1 MKKII
6 IVLLAA
12 AASFTAANKAS
23 AQEKGLWIG
32 GKLGYWHDKT
42 EGVKTDSFSIA
53 PEAGYD
59 FNKRW
64 SVGVALGYEYLKVKD
79 GGSANVF
86 TASPYARYKYYN
98 KGILSLFLDGGVG
111 FACCDHEGFQA
122 GITPGLSV
130 KINEHFS
137 FLTQV
142 GFLGYRKD
150 YFNGGSGE
158 AFGLKLSSSDLK
170 FGFYYKFYPTT
181 RIFPPRQRDRRG
193 GPQPSVH
200 RAVYPFHANLM
211 GSPSAEGMKK
221 DSRTPATV

>member
-64 SVGVALGYEYLKVKD
+64 SCNVYIYSFNTRGHP
-79 GGSANVF
+79 NVF
-86 TASPYARYKYYN
+86 S
-98 KGILSLFLDGGVG
+98 
-111 FACCDHEGFQA
+111 
-122 GITPGLSV
+122 
-130 KINEHFS
+130 
-137 FLTQV
+137 
-142 GFLGYRKD
+142 
-150 YFNGGSGE
+150 
-158 AFGLKLSSSDLK
+158 KLSTL
-170 FGFYYKFYPTT
+170 
-181 RIFPPRQRDRRG
+181 FP
-193 GPQPSVH
+193 
-200 RAVYPFHANLM
+200 
-211 GSPSAEGMKK
+211 
-221 DSRTPATV
+221 

>member
-53 PEAGYD
+53 PEA
-59 FNKRW
+59 
-64 SVGVALGYEYLKVKD
+64 GYEYLKVKD

-170 FGFYYKFYPTT
+170 FGFYYKF
-181 RIFPPRQRDRRG
+181 
-193 GPQPSVH
+193 
-200 RAVYPFHANLM
+200 
-211 GSPSAEGMKK
+211 
-221 DSRTPATV
+221 

>member
-42 EGVKTDSFSIA
+42 EGVTTDSFSIA

-122 GITPGLSV
+122 GITPVSYTHL
-130 KINEHFS
+130 
-137 FLTQV
+137 
-142 GFLGYRKD
+142 
-150 YFNGGSGE
+150 
-158 AFGLKLSSSDLK
+158 
-170 FGFYYKFYPTT
+170 
-181 RIFPPRQRDRRG
+181 
-193 GPQPSVH
+193 
-200 RAVYPFHANLM
+200 RAH
-211 GSPSAEGMKK
+211 E
-221 DSRTPATV
+221 T